1 MYTYLAE
8 TEHSFLVSVALAI
21 TLSMFIYTFCF
32 FLYTHILSTTLSTH
46 ASPTPLQPTSL
57 HCSYFFFIFI
67 IFYIQTLFF
76 NILLFFFSL
85 ASFQHARCPES
96 FLYVSVSLSYRIS
109 VCNLYMLHI
118 REIIRAPA
126 FLLYYVRNSSLV

>member
-1 MYTYLAE
+1 MSYPLLPSSPFYPLSFRISIFFFLGAYRDMYTYLAE

-67 IFYIQTLFF
+67 IFCLSGGVHTDSFF
-76 NILLFFFSL
+76 QYS
-85 ASFQHARCPES
+85 SF
-96 FLYVSVSLSYRIS
+96 
-109 VCNLYMLHI
+109 
-118 REIIRAPA
+118 
-126 FLLYYVRNSSLV
+126 FLLTCVVSACTLP